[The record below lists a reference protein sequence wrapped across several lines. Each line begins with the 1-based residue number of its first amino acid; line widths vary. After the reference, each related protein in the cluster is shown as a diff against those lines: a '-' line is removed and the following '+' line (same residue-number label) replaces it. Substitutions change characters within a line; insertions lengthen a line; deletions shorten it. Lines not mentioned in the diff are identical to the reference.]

1 MANQTYLAKCVFLS
15 SVRHTGRAWE
25 ARCTAAAGA
34 ETENTAQV
42 QRSWH
47 KWLST
52 LTESQPSTWQS
63 PPVTLICREVPLL
76 LLPPPWPNPLLSS
89 LSVGLEKRGGRSKEA
104 GSRQERGCNQHDGPH
119 RFIIYFLIYLQSS
132 QCSFFVKG
140 ITQNTYIIMFH
151 LTNNENKEEPGFTL
165 FKIGSLLEPQAQT
178 HPHRPQLTVPHRL
191 K

>member
-1 MANQTYLAKCVFLS
+1 MANQTHLAKCVFLS

-25 ARCTAAAGA
+25 ARCTAAAEA

-47 KWLST
+47 KWPST

-76 LLPPPWPNPLLSS
+76 LLPPFDPTLFYSS

-104 GSRQERGCNQHDGPH
+104 GSRQERDCH
-119 RFIIYFLIYLQSS
+119 RHEGTHLFIICFLIYLQSS

-140 ITQNTYIIMFH
+140 ITQNTDIIMFH
-151 LTNNENKEEPGFTL
+151 LTNNENKEEPGFIL
-165 FKIGSLLEPQAQT
+165 FKTGSLLEPQGQT
-178 HPHRPQLTVPHRL
+178 HHHSGT
-191 K
+191 